1 MPVKTK
7 VMTFEKTTFNDAT
20 ITSNINTFLKEHNIT
35 HDTLIDIKMTQIDNT
50 MKDLVVLIIYKEY

>member
-20 ITSNINTFLKEHNIT
+20 ITSNINAFLKEHGIT